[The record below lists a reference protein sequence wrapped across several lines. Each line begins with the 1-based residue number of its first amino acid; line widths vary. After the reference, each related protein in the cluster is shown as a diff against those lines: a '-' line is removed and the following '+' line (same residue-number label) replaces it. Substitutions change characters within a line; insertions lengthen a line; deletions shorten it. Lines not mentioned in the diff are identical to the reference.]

1 MRPPLREVM
10 SRSEWQSDATW
21 TRTRTLRPV
30 GVGTGTCSMTR
41 GWPGW
46 LRLFSKAHTRRALIQ
61 AASGPCWV
69 RVGITYLFA
78 QSSLHHIWRH
88 VVMFVCV

>member
-1 MRPPLREVM
+1 MPKGAASGPSASTMEMASWPMIWGSWVRPPLREVM

-41 GWPGW
+41 GSPGW
-46 LRLFSKAHTRRALIQ
+46 LGFLI
-61 AASGPCWV
+61 S
-69 RVGITYLFA
+69 
-78 QSSLHHIWRH
+78 
-88 VVMFVCV
+88 